1 MSAGNWTEIV
11 GQTPRS
17 ARVPLD
23 PPLANGQAGKLID
36 IGGMTITLLLLGAIA
51 GSLFAAEAH
60 SPDPDGTTPLQWA
73 VRHDDLAT
81 ADALIKSGADVNTAN
96 RYGVTAMNLAAM
108 NGSALMIRKLLDA
121 GADPNSANSGGET
134 ALMTAARTGKL
145 DAVTLLLDR
154 GANVNAKDDV
164 HAQTALMW
172 AVLENH
178 ADVVELLLARGSEIN
193 AHTNVTITKG
203 EYVPARPAA
212 ASGNGIIRQRALP
225 TPNGGMTPLLFAI
238 RDANVP
244 MMRLLLDRGADL
256 GQSSGNHTTP
266 LMIAL
271 LNGQVGIATELLNRG
286 ADPNAADDYHRS
298 ALFAAIDLRNFNHE
312 KYGDLPTD
320 GRDPLDLIKALL
332 KKGAD
337 PNLKTD
343 TVPVHGLMQFDASWV
358 NFDGETPFVRAA
370 LSGDIE
376 VMRLLLDSGADPNID
391 TVQGTTALMAAAGI
405 NWIPGQTFTR
415 GEADYVE
422 AVKLCLE
429 RGAPVNASN
438 SLGLTAMHGAANRG
452 WTSIMQILADHG
464 AKIDAKDKEG
474 RTPMVFAKGIF
485 LAVRPPVA
493 KPEAIALLQKL
504 SGQ

>member
-1 MSAGNWTEIV
+1 MGWKTLFIGFVCGVSAF
-11 GQTPRS
+11 S
-17 ARVPLD
+17 
-23 PPLANGQAGKLID
+23 LA
-36 IGGMTITLLLLGAIA
+36 
-51 GSLFAAEAH
+51 AAELGPA
-60 SPDPDGTTPLQWA
+60 DPDGTTPLHWA
-73 VRHDDLAT
+73 VRHDDLKT
-81 ADALIKSGADVNTAN
+81 ADALIKAGADVKAAN
-96 RYGVTAMNLAAM
+96 RYGVTPIALAAM
-108 NGSALMIRKLLDA
+108 NGSAAMIRRLLDA
-121 GADPNSANSGGET
+121 GVDPNSANPGGET
-134 ALMTAARTGKL
+134 ALMTAARTGKM
-145 DAVTLLLDR
+145 DAVALLLDR
-154 GANVNAKDDV
+154 GAKVNAKDDV
-164 HAQTALMW
+164 HGQTALMW

-178 ADVVELLLARGSEIN
+178 TDIVELLLARGADIN
-193 AHTNVTITKG
+193 AHTNVTVTPG

-225 TPNGGMTPLLFAI
+225 TPNGGLTPLLFAI
-238 RDANVP
+238 RDGNVP
-244 MMRLLLDRGADL
+244 MMRLLLDHRADVN
-256 GQSSGNHTTP
+256 QSSGNHTTP
-266 LMIAL
+266 LLIAL
-271 LNGQVGIATELLNRG
+271 LNGQVEIATELLGRG
-286 ADPNAADDYHRS
+286 ANPNAADDYHRA
-298 ALFAAIDLRNFNHE
+298 ALFAAIDLRNFNHD

-332 KKGAD
+332 KKDAN

-376 VMRLLLDSGADPNID
+376 VMRLLLENGADPNIA
-391 TVQGTTALMAAAGI
+391 TTQGSTALMAAAGI
-405 NWIPGQTFTR
+405 NWIPGQTYTR
-415 GEADYVE
+415 SEADYVE

-464 AKIDAKDKEG
+464 AVVDAKDKEG

-493 KPEAIALLQKL
+493 KPEAMALLQKL
-504 SGQ
+504 STNQ